1 MRVSP
6 RLLALGC
13 LVLAAWPARAHAS
26 GPVQI
31 SLGGGSEAGYLRLVV
46 LFAAVSL
53 APALLA
59 VLTSFLR
66 IIVVLY
72 FLRAGLG
79 SQQLLP
85 NQVLVGLAILLTV
98 FTMAR
103 PLGEINRVA
112 LQPLLA
118 GKADVTTA
126 AQAAEP
132 VLRQYLSARA
142 RPADLALMAAQS
154 QTPPGQATPFASL
167 AAAYVLSE
175 LRAAFI
181 IGFVIFLP
189 FMVIDLVVAGTL
201 ASLGLVAMPQAM
213 LALPFKILLFVM
225 VDGWRLLAEGLLTSL
240 R

>member
-1 MRVSP
+1 MGFRRLLSLGLP
-6 RLLALGC
+6 LLALC
-13 LVLAAWPARAHAS
+13 SVAHAA
-26 GPVQI
+26 GPLQVNV
-31 SLGGGSEAGYLRLVV
+31 GGGDQAGYLRLVA

-66 IIVVLY
+66 ISVVLY

-98 FTMAR
+98 FSMAVPFR
-103 PLGEINRVA
+103 ELNRVA
-112 LQPLLA
+112 LQPVLA
-118 GKADVTTA
+118 GQMSIA
-126 AQAAEP
+126 AGATAAEP
-132 VLRQYLSARA
+132 VARA
-142 RPADLALMAAQS
+142 YLEAHTRPVDLAAMTRWEPQPVKTPDFAA
-154 QTPPGQATPFASL
+154 L

-175 LRAAFI
+175 LRVAFMA
-181 IGFVIFLP
+181 GFVVFLP
-189 FMVIDLVVAGTL
+189 FMVIDLVVAGTI
-201 ASLGLVAMPQAM
+201 ASLGLAGVPQVM

-225 VDGWRLLAEGLLTSL
+225 VDGWRLLADSLLAGL